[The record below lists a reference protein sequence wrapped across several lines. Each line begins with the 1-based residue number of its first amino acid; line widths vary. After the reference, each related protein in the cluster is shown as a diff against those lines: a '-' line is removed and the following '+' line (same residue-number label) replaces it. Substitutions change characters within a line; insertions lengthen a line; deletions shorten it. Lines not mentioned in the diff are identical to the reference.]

1 MGQRGSLPSNPR
13 DAVQIAVRLHCVWD
27 ARLQAP
33 EEACRGRIVA
43 EDAAGPSDPVM
54 VFSQDRPAV
63 VSVHAGST
71 LTLTLF
77 AGREGGAPLGQ
88 LVLPMRH
95 AVQKCGTLMYH
106 TWFLL
111 DTHSILGNAMQHMG
125 DDVTAEQRFD
135 QALRF
140 APRQMFQSKI
150 CLSICGAQSQEAM
163 SSFFEASA
171 TPEQRDYRF
180 KALSLSHRQHVQLHA
195 VLQQHTQVVD
205 RDPDLEMQL
214 ERKRE
219 KVRLLKE
226 QSLAQQTEIEVLE
239 RALQD
244 VMKKQMSDVVIARKE
259 RQEGANGFEQPDS
272 KLQDEIQ
279 ALEKENS
286 LLSQQVE
293 AASSTTASIGGW
305 EEEKLRLQKEI
316 VGVTDEANARIDRA
330 NESIT
335 MLKNQIKTRHVEVSA
350 VEEECKALERKERQE
365 QGELERLQCQDGLN
379 AESEAQEIKNLKRE
393 IEVTIQQK
401 DHLMRIVSDLY
412 GTLGAAPA
420 VENASVI
427 EQGQIPDGGT
437 APSVGG
443 GYPAAAPALPTVSKD
458 PAAPPQAA
466 AQGFN
471 LLPSPDQLMESGGG
485 AGGGGFRQF

>member
-1 MGQRGSLPSNPR
+1 
-13 DAVQIAVRLHCVWD
+13 
-27 ARLQAP
+27 
-33 EEACRGRIVA
+33 
-43 EDAAGPSDPVM
+43 
-54 VFSQDRPAV
+54 
-63 VSVHAGST
+63 
-71 LTLTLF
+71 
-77 AGREGGAPLGQ
+77 
-88 LVLPMRH
+88 
-95 AVQKCGTLMYH
+95 
-106 TWFLL
+106 
-111 DTHSILGNAMQHMG
+111 
-125 DDVTAEQRFD
+125 
-135 QALRF
+135 
-140 APRQMFQSKI
+140 
-150 CLSICGAQSQEAM
+150 
-163 SSFFEASA
+163 
-171 TPEQRDYRF
+171 
-180 KALSLSHRQHVQLHA
+180 
-195 VLQQHTQVVD
+195 
-205 RDPDLEMQL
+205 
-214 ERKRE
+214 
-219 KVRLLKE
+219 
-226 QSLAQQTEIEVLE
+226 
-239 RALQD
+239 
-244 VMKKQMSDVVIARKE
+244 
-259 RQEGANGFEQPDS
+259 
-272 KLQDEIQ
+272 
-279 ALEKENS
+279 
-286 LLSQQVE
+286 
-293 AASSTTASIGGW
+293 
-305 EEEKLRLQKEI
+305 LRLQKEI